1 MMTDID
7 RMPDAMPDVSIAMVS
22 LNCWGVLKD
31 CLDSLRAS
39 DPSVTH
45 ELFLVDNGSTD
56 GTRENAR
63 TQYPEATL
71 IENSEN
77 AGFLKGTNQGIR
89 LGRGRYVLWLNPD
102 TILRPDSLRQMVGFL
117 EAHPK
122 AGIVGPRVLNADG
135 SFQPQCKRGMPTPGA
150 SLAYYAKLDRLFP
163 RNHTLGQYL
172 LRYLPEDQAN
182 QVDAVS
188 GCCLMA
194 RREVVDDI
202 GLLDEDL
209 KQWGEDIEWC
219 VRAKKADWEVWYNPE
234 SVITHLKGKGGRHAV
249 PYHVTKNMHYA
260 MWVFYRKYFQAQS
273 SPLTSAAVWT
283 GIQGSLAGSLVR
295 IWTARNVLSRPPAV
309 RFGLLAGAVLLG
321 FWVRQLTKKDGS
333 NYGE

>member
-1 MMTDID
+1 
-7 RMPDAMPDVSIAMVS
+7 MPAVPVTPDHVPDVSIAMVS

-56 GTRENAR
+56 GTRENVRA
-63 TQYPEATL
+63 QYPEVTL
-71 IENSEN
+71 VENAEN

-102 TILRPDSLRQMVGFL
+102 TILRPDSLRQMVDFL
-117 EAHPK
+117 EAHPQ

-135 SFQPQCKRGMPTPGA
+135 SFQPQCKRGMPTPAA

-163 RNHTLGQYL
+163 QSHTLGQYL
-172 LRYLPEDQAN
+172 LRFLPEDQAN

-194 RREVVDDI
+194 RRGVVDDI

-219 VRAKKADWEVWYNPE
+219 VRAKKAGWEVWYNPA

-249 PYHVTKNMHYA
+249 PYHVTRNMHYA

-273 SPLTSAAVWT
+273 SPLTSVAVWA

-295 IWTARNVLSRPPAV
+295 IWTARNVLGRPPAV
-309 RFGLLAGAVLLG
+309 RYGLLAGAVLLG
-321 FWVRQLTKKDGS
+321 FGAKQFAKKGQP
-333 NYGE
+333 NNGE